1 MLNLSTWEGVV
12 WLLFFTVPIITLLGL
27 AIAAVVWEI
36 KYPIP
41 KPKPKDAQPTLT
53 PDA

>member
-12 WLLFFTVPIITLLGL
+12 MLLLFTVPIITLLGL
-27 AIAAVVWEI
+27 AIAAPFFLNI
-36 KYPIP
+36 KHP
-41 KPKPKDAQPTLT
+41 KPKPKDAQPTPA

>member
-12 WLLFFTVPIITLLGL
+12 MLLLFTVPIITLLGL
-27 AIAAVVWEI
+27 AIAAIVWEI

-41 KPKPKDAQPTLT
+41 KPKPKAAQPTPA

>member
-1 MLNLSTWEGVV
+1 MFNLATWEGVL
-12 WLLFFTVPIITLLGL
+12 WFLFFATPFITLLGL

-36 KYPIP
+36 KCAKR
-41 KPKPKDAQPTLT
+41 KPKGAQPAPT